1 MIVVR
6 ASAQPSV
13 PLASGK
19 LLGASVNARTA
30 VTVPKPVGPRY
41 RVRVEG
47 DTSVAA
53 DKAPAPLKL
62 VAEISGH
69 PDQAEIF
76 SGIKGLVPPIGPQE
90 CRCPQHDKPRNTS
103 PTVSTSYPSVLN
115 CSLKECPPTG
125 RSGNANHADHL
136 PTLRAELIRVI
147 DNILLARRADQ
158 HVFPLLT

>member
-76 SGIKGLVPPIGPQE
+76 SGIKGLVPPSA
-90 CRCPQHDKPRNTS
+90 HRNADARSTTS
-103 PTVSTSYPSVLN
+103 PEIPRRPSPPLTHQSLIVLLKN
-115 CSLKECPPTG
+115 ALQPGDPETRTTLTISQPCAPSLF
-125 RSGNANHADHL
+125 A
-136 PTLRAELIRVI
+136 
-147 DNILLARRADQ
+147 
-158 HVFPLLT
+158 